1 MHFWSREAVGWVLI
15 VVGLCLFYRCYSLL
29 ADGHYI
35 LEGGTLVIVGIVVF
49 RGGIH
54 LLKSAVAARICVQS
68 QPSLE
73 EGRPGASRV
82 NLPGQ
87 PKRQAAQQR
96 RQA

>member
-1 MHFWSREAVGWVLI
+1 MHFWSREVVGWVLI

-29 ADGHYI
+29 AGGHYI
-35 LEGGTLVIVGIVVF
+35 LEGGTLAVVGIVVF

-54 LLKSAVAARICVQS
+54 LLKIAVAARVCLQA

-73 EGRPGASRV
+73 EARPSASRI
-82 NLPGQ
+82 NLPRRPIPQ
-87 PKRQAAQQR
+87 VPQQR